1 MSRRGIGAVLAL
13 WLGWTAGLQATEGD
27 AVWLLVDTGADRL
40 TVMGREGPL
49 EVFEPIALGA
59 RGAGLKQ
66 RRGDNLTPLGSFQV
80 GWINPASRFTLFI
93 GLDYPNLEYA
103 RIALRQGRID
113 EPTFARIER
122 ALAAGRTPPQDTPL
136 GGQIGIHGIGGG
148 DPRVHRAGFDWTQ
161 GCIALEDAQIRR
173 LADWVR
179 PGTRVEVR

>member
-1 MSRRGIGAVLAL
+1 MSIRKTGALLAL
-13 WLGWTAGLQATEGD
+13 WLTWVVIVQATEGD

-66 RRGDNLTPLGSFQV
+66 RRGDDLTPLGSFRV
-80 GWINPASRFTLFI
+80 GWINTASRFSLFI

-103 RIALRQGRID
+103 QIALRQGRID
-113 EPTFARIER
+113 EPTFARIR
-122 ALAAGRTPPQDTPL
+122 NALETGRTPPQDTPL

-161 GCIALEDAQIRR
+161 GCIAVEDAQIRR
-173 LADWVR
+173 LAAWVR

>member
-1 MSRRGIGAVLAL
+1 MLAL
-13 WLGWTAGLQATEGD
+13 WFGVVTSPQATEGD
-27 AVWLLVDTGADRL
+27 GVWLLVDTRADRL
-40 TVMGREGPL
+40 TVMGAQGPL

-66 RRGDNLTPLGSFQV
+66 RRGDDLTPLGSFRV
-80 GWINPASRFTLFI
+80 GWINPDSRFSLFI

-113 EPTFARIER
+113 QPTFARIER

-148 DPRVHRAGFDWTQ
+148 DSRVHRAGFDWTQ
-161 GCIALEDAQIRR
+161 GCIALEDAQIHR
-173 LADWVR
+173 LAEWVR